1 MSAAVEYLDAEPNG
15 LAAMVGGLIGAN
27 LERDPDRAGRIR
39 PTSVSIDA
47 RDAEVAITLRL
58 APGVVRVANGIVPPT
73 HLRIR
78 ADSEMLLGLSAVPL
92 RFGLP
97 DVLTAEGRSVV
108 RKLLSRELRVEG
120 LLRHPRRLAMLTS
133 LLAVE

>member
-1 MSAAVEYLDAEPNG
+1 MSAAVEYLDTEPNG
-15 LAAMVGGLIGAN
+15 LASMVGGLIGAN
-27 LERDPDRAGRIR
+27 LERDPDRAGGLR
-39 PTSVSIDA
+39 PTNVSIHA
-47 RDAEVAITLRL
+47 KDAEVAITLRL
-58 APGVVRVANGIVPPT
+58 EPGFVRVSNGIVPPT

-92 RFGLP
+92 RLGLP